1 MPRPALPPSERIA
14 AEIRHQIETGEL
26 QPGDQLPT
34 VAALAERYQVSTA
47 TVAKALGK
55 LRDEGLIVSRHG
67 WGTHV
72 SDSPPGTPQAT

>member
-1 MPRPALPPSERIA
+1 MPPSERLA
-14 AEIRHQIETGEL
+14 ADIRQQIETGEL

-34 VAALAERYQVSTA
+34 VAALAKRYHVSTA

-55 LRDEGLIVSRHG
+55 LKDEGLIVSRHG

-72 SDSPPGTPQAT
+72 ADRP

>member
-1 MPRPALPPSERIA
+1 MPPRPAMPPSERLA
-14 AEIRHQIETGEL
+14 ADLRQQIERGEL

-47 TVAKALGK
+47 TVAKALRA
-55 LRDEGLIVSRHG
+55 LREEGLIVTRHG

-72 SDSPPGTPQAT
+72 AERP